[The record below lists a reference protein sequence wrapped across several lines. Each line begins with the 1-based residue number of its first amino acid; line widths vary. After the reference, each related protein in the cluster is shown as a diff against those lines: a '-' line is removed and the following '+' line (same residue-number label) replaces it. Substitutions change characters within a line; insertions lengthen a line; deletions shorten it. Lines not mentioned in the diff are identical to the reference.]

1 MEESPEFSMD
11 LSLLYEVLLERT
23 RKMEEAPASDR
34 LTAISACIGIARGIM
49 EQLRNHV
56 MDNPFSSKKDEIH
69 FFKKLKPRF
78 YAVLIYYLKVYKIEI
93 GMPTGSNEIYLQGEQ
108 KKINGFFFKH
118 LEFIQYLRS
127 GSNYLDEIY
136 FLRGR
141 REVYVHSNPWYFDID
156 PGFSTGF
163 DHVVARVLANDR
175 LDGYLNDAL
184 SLLKAN
190 SRDFSQNT
198 PLTWTGS
205 KTGLVELIYA
215 CQSSGVFNNGDADI
229 RQISDFL
236 QRSFN
241 VSLGN
246 LYRVFQEIR
255 IRKKGRTFFLD
266 QLREKLIERMDH
278 TDENPRTS

>member
-1 MEESPEFSMD
+1 MEESPEFAMD
-11 LSLLYEVLLERT
+11 LSLLYEALLERT

-34 LTAISACIGIARGIM
+34 LTNISACIGIARDTM
-49 EQLRNHV
+49 EQLRKHV
-56 MDNPFSSKKDEIH
+56 MDNPFSSTKDEIH

-78 YAVLIYYLKVYKIEI
+78 YAVLIYYLKVYKIEL
-93 GMPTGSNEIYLQGEQ
+93 GMPTGSNEPYLHGEQ

-127 GSNYLDEIY
+127 GSTHLDEIY

-141 REVYVHSNPWYFDID
+141 KEVYIHGNPWYFDND
-156 PGFSTGF
+156 PVFSTGF
-163 DHVVARVLANDR
+163 DHMVARVLANDR
-175 LDGYLNDAL
+175 IESYLNDAL
-184 SLLKAN
+184 SAASSNSQDFKNSQLL
-190 SRDFSQNT
+190 
-198 PLTWTGS
+198 WTGS
-205 KTGLVELIYA
+205 KTGLIELIYA
-215 CQSSGVFNNGDADI
+215 CQSSGVFNNGEADI

-246 LYRVFQEIR
+246 YYRTFQEIR
-255 IRKKGRTFFLD
+255 IRKKGRTAFLD

-278 TDENPRTS
+278 ADENPRTQ